1 MSEEFLPQNNH
12 WLNRVSKEKLSE
24 ANVPLSRH
32 ILYVAQLMWWGLENE
47 PQAVQDVVHAGIK
60 YLPELESMVFNLMP
74 DQVTDPKCHAN
85 HAMQLLMS
93 ESEPGEYGVNR
104 EEFEQEDLLGASLL
118 ALEML
123 HCRLIE
129 LIDGYPWY
137 PKDPVPRGILR

>member
-47 PQAVQDVVHAGIK
+47 PQTVQDVVHAGIK
-60 YLPELESMVFNLMP
+60 YLPELETMVFNLMP
-74 DQVTDPKCHAN
+74 DQVTNPKCHAT

-93 ESEPGEYGVNR
+93 ESEPEEYFLNR

-123 HCRLIE
+123 HDRLIE
-129 LIDGYPWY
+129 LIDGYPWH
-137 PKDPVPRGILR
+137 PNAC